1 MRKKYYLIHLSAI
14 LDGRIFILIKNG
26 IIDGIPLISEE
37 DAKNLPDDMKKKIEK
52 IKIIKGN
59 IFNVSR
65 KIKCK
70 VFICNDKETELKLK
84 SIRVD
89 VVDLSIL
96 SVLCRKPLKLGD
108 VIDVQ
113 IYNNKNR
120 IFLDDGTEVFIE
132 EVLPEGRFKCRI
144 TGILETN
151 DSRKINCEVI
161 R

>member
-26 IIDGIPLISEE
+26 IIEGTPLISEE
-37 DAKNLPDDMKKKIEK
+37 DAKNLSDDIKKKIEK

-59 IFNVSR
+59 IFNVS
-65 KIKCK
+65 KKMKCK

-84 SIRVD
+84 SIGVD
-89 VVDLSIL
+89 VVDLSTL
-96 SVLCRKPLKLGD
+96 SVLCRKPLKIGD

-113 IYNNKNR
+113 IDNQKNR

-132 EVLPEGRFKCRI
+132 EVLPEGRVKCRI

-151 DSRKINCEVI
+151 DLRRINCEVI